1 MDESLALL
9 AASVMLVTFFF
20 LTMLRLPM
28 VFSMLASVTVVF
40 LYIKPQ
46 MLSFVPQMVMLTEND
61 SLEAFVFMILSF
73 KLLQRGNLLERIT
86 ALANVLVGRFSGGRS
101 HVAVLSTLALG
112 CFSGRAF
119 SKIRGTGAEAIS
131 LMKQSGYASE
141 FATVVMVMSACQ
153 SILFPVS
160 PNMVILATGMGG
172 LSVTAI
178 FAAGMIPFLLM
189 AAILLGM
196 SFFLSKR
203 YHYPKEIR
211 QLSQGQAFS
220 IARDAALVSVAPV
233 MLLFCPFFGGVSVDD
248 SAALACGYLMVL
260 SLFVYREIKFSM
272 LPSVFLSTLKS
283 LAVPVSLMAVSL
295 SVTWMIHVFD
305 MPKMLASY
313 VLGITAQPSVLLFG
327 IVLMLLLL
335 GAFVDII
342 PLLFIMPVLLA
353 PLIKVC
359 GLHPIHFGIVMIY
372 SFSMGLCIPRI
383 GGAFVAGCKV
393 AGVSRKLAA
402 REALPFY
409 AMMFVGLL
417 LIVCV
422 PELSLWLPKA
432 LGLMR

>member
-1 MDESLALL
+1 MNESLALW
-9 AASVMLVTFFF
+9 AASVMLGTFFF
-20 LTMLRLPM
+20 LTMLRVPM
-28 VFSMLASVTVVF
+28 VFSMLASVTAVF

-46 MLSFVPQMVMLTEND
+46 MLSFVPQMAMLTEND

-73 KLLQRGNLLERIT
+73 KLLQRGTLLERMT
-86 ALANVLVGRFSGGRS
+86 TLVNVLVGRFSGGRS
-101 HVAVLSTLALG
+101 HTAILEMLSLG

-119 SKIRGTGAEAIS
+119 SKIKGMGAEAIS

-141 FATVVMVMSACQ
+141 FATAVTVMGACQ

-178 FAAGMIPFLLM
+178 FAAGMIPFVLM
-189 AAILLGM
+189 AAILLAM
-196 SFFLSKR
+196 SFWLSRR

-211 QLSQGQAFS
+211 QLSHGQAFS
-220 IARDAALVSVAPV
+220 IAGDAGLVSVAPV
-233 MLLFCPFFGGVSVDD
+233 ILLFCPFFWGVSVDD
-248 SAALACGYLMVL
+248 SAALACGYLMLL
-260 SLFVYREIKFSM
+260 SLFVYRDIKFSM
-272 LPSVFLSTLKS
+272 LPSVFLSALKS
-283 LAVPVSLMAVSL
+283 IAVPVSLMAGSL
-295 SVTWMIHVFD
+295 PVIWMIHVFD
-305 MPKMLASY
+305 MPNLLASY
-313 VLGITAQPSVLLFG
+313 VLGFTTQPPVLLFG
-327 IVLMLLLL
+327 IVLLLLLL

-393 AGVSRKLAA
+393 AGTSRKLAA
-402 REALPFY
+402 KAALPFY
-409 AMMFVGLL
+409 VALLAGLM